1 MASLK
6 LLKKSF
12 WLLKID
18 EGVLEMGE
26 KIGLS
31 DINIGEKFVLVRVD
45 FNVPMDGTRIIDD
58 TRVQAALPTILQLTE
73 SRAKVVLVT
82 HLGRPKGFDAK
93 LSTFPLAE
101 QLSQLLG
108 QRVKHAV
115 DCIGVEVQAVVSEL
129 AAGDVLLLE
138 NIRFYEE
145 ETEND
150 PIFAQELASLADIY
164 VNDAFGTAHRAHAST
179 EGVTHYF
186 DHNVAGLLMEQEIRY
201 LNRIVNDP
209 DRPFIAIIGGA
220 KVSDKITVI
229 ENLIN
234 QVDELIIGGGMA
246 YTFFKSKGMEIGKS
260 IVEPE
265 MLDFAQGLLDKAQRQ
280 GVMIHLPIDNVV
292 GREFSPETESQTV
305 KSSQIPEDWEG
316 FDIGPETVEYFGQI
330 VNSAQTVFW
339 NGPVGVYEFDQF
351 ATGTMELAKRIAAS
365 NATSIVGGGDCVA
378 AVHKASVSSQ
388 ITHISTGGGASLE
401 LIEGRILPGI
411 AALTDK

>member
-1 MASLK
+1 MS
-6 LLKKSF
+6 
-12 WLLKID
+12 
-18 EGVLEMGE
+18 E

-31 DINIGEKFVLVRVD
+31 DVDVNGKNVLARVD
-45 FNVPMDGTRIIDD
+45 FNVPMDGKRIVDD
-58 TRVQAALPTILQLTE
+58 TRIQAALPTILQLID
-73 SRAKVVLVT
+73 SGAKIVLVT
-82 HLGRPKGFDAK
+82 HLGRPKGFDVK

-101 QLSQLLG
+101 QLSHLLG

-115 DCIGVEVQAVVSEL
+115 DCIGVEVQAIVSEL
-129 AAGDVLLLE
+129 LAGDVLLLE
-138 NIRFYEE
+138 NVRFYKE

-150 PIFAQELASLADIY
+150 PVFARELASLADIY

-186 DHNVAGLLMEQEIRY
+186 DQNVVGSLMEQEIRY
-201 LNRIVNDP
+201 LSRVVNDP

-234 QVDELIIGGGMA
+234 RVDGLIIGGGMA

-260 IVEPE
+260 IVEPD
-265 MLDFAQGLLDKAQRQ
+265 MLDFAQDLLNKAEAQGLT
-280 GVMIHLPIDNVV
+280 IHLPVDNVV
-292 GREFSPETESQTV
+292 GKEFAPDTESQIV
-305 KSSQIPEDWEG
+305 KSNQIPEDWEG
-316 FDIGPETVEYFGQI
+316 FDIGPETVEYFGK
-330 VNSAQTVFW
+330 VVSSAQTVFW

-351 ATGTMELAKRIAAS
+351 AIGTIELIKRIAAS
-365 NATSIVGGGDCVA
+365 NATSIIGGGDCVA
-378 AVHKASVSSQ
+378 AVHKAGVSNQ
-388 ITHISTGGGASLE
+388 ITHVSTGGGASLE